1 MSGLITNENYFD
13 IYPTETGKGVD
24 IISWTVH
31 WLPFMEISVMRV
43 ESDTF
48 GNPIFQKGLQN

>member
-1 MSGLITNENYFD
+1 MSS
-13 IYPTETGKGVD
+13 P
-24 IISWTVH
+24 WTS
-31 WLPFMEISVMRV
+31 LPKNLLANQRAKNMCFSFKNTDRVGERGTVKVINV